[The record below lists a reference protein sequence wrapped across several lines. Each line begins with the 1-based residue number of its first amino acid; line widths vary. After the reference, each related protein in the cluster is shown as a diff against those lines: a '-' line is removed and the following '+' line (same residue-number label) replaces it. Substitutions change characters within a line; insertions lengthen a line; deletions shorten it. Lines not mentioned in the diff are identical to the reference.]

1 MRSLELALALA
12 LLLLCA
18 GRLCGGS
25 STTAAPAGA
34 VLQYLQSESSALSG
48 AQQSITQFLHSKR
61 IPVGGLPRSMR
72 RVEEGSKGNR
82 LRIAVSA
89 PDNNLECRISLGR
102 APIGRKCVSPCGCTG
117 SQQWI
122 QFAELNRLRRKEPS
136 QWTKCQTCQQTFD
149 YSMISQHGGVTGNVI
164 SAMLDNV
171 ALLRASLAA
180 ALSALAFTF
189 SFNKLAMRFLVS
201 RALWQQYPKWVKLL
215 HLPLVLKF
223 WGLKIVGQYFWA
235 QYLTAEGQALEW
247 LSDLETTVIEPRLPA
262 ENQPAAG
269 QSGENEEEEEG
280 EDDEEGEEEGEEEK
294 AGRGVEEARAGG
306 ASSPALARGSGVAA
320 IAPVAAAAQRHA
332 DNSRG
337 AEEEDEEDEGDDEDE
352 DGDEEDE

>member
-1 MRSLELALALA
+1 MMVAGSLEFAFLA

-18 GRLCGGS
+18 RTCGGS
-25 STTAAPAGA
+25 STTAAPGGA
-34 VLQYLQSESSALSG
+34 VLQYLQSESSALSA

-72 RVEEGSKGNR
+72 RVEEGSSKGDR
-82 LRIAVSA
+82 LRIAVST
-89 PDNNLECRISLGR
+89 PENNLECRISLGR

-136 QWTKCQTCQQTFD
+136 QWAKCQTCQQTFD

-171 ALLRASLAA
+171 TLLRGALATT
-180 ALSALAFTF
+180 LSALAVTF
-189 SFNKLAMRFLVS
+189 SFNKLALRFLVS

-215 HLPLVLKF
+215 HMPLVLKF
-223 WGLKIVGQYFWA
+223 WGLKIVGQYCWA
-235 QYLTAEGQALEW
+235 QYLHLEGQALEW

-269 QSGENEEEEEG
+269 RGR
-280 EDDEEGEEEGEEEK
+280 EDD
-294 AGRGVEEARAGG
+294 
-306 ASSPALARGSGVAA
+306 
-320 IAPVAAAAQRHA
+320 
-332 DNSRG
+332 
-337 AEEEDEEDEGDDEDE
+337 EEEDEEDEDEDEKVGAGAGELRDGARGERAAANPPSRTAGVAISLAPTAAQKHAGDSRRASDDDEDE
-352 DGDEEDE
+352 EEDEEDGDE